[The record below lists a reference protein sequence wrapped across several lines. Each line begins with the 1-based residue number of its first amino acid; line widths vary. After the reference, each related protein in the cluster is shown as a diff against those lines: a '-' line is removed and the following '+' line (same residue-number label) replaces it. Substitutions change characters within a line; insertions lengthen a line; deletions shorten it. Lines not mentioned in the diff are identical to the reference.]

1 MNIEEALEILNTIYE
16 SAKASPYIRKPLAH
30 ALYVTWKIVKE
41 IEKPRTVAEE
51 IE

>member
-1 MNIEEALEILNTIYE
+1 MNIEEALKILVPIYE
-16 SAKASPYIRKPLAH
+16 SAKVNPFIRKPLAY
-30 ALYVTWKIVKE
+30 AIYLTWKVVEE